1 MLLNECDVIRAPN
14 QVMVDP
20 LSVLDG
26 MGTFGAIDSMPRHP
40 GEAADPTCQMYGLG
54 DDPSCRECSLQ
65 ETMLAVGQLPV
76 GCQTLLGEAL
86 GSAESARDIDIE
98 AACPCYLQH
107 PIPEE
112 IPQCY
117 PFPGIYPLKFAY
129 SSCKA
134 LQASASAPAPA
145 PTPAPA
151 PAPAPARVVTAVTN
165 TVRPVLAGAQSI
177 ELEDVSG
184 ITEGDQMEIGNG
196 GTAETATVASVT
208 LTIARRV
215 RRAAGTVGFEEA
227 LQFSHAAGATV
238 TFSTVTADSSKG
250 TNAEQPALTYHMSK
264 LALAAIPVA
273 LVAFFLYDANV
284 FNAAN

>member
-1 MLLNECDVIRAPN
+1 MLLNECDVTRAPN

-238 TFSTVTADSSKG
+238 TFSTVVTTADQHVTTAAVRRAVPG
-250 TNAEQPALTYHMSK
+250 YHMNK
-264 LALAAIPVA
+264 LALAAIPA
-273 LVAFFLYDANV
+273 FLVAFLLVSRYG
-284 FNAAN
+284 